1 MLILHH
7 SNRLEGLADALAEVL
22 ETPLAS
28 PLAPEV
34 VAVQSVGTARWLAL
48 GLARRFGV
56 TANLQFPFPAVLL
69 WRLFRS
75 VLPEVPERSPFAAE
89 VLTWRILGQLAVAI
103 AEPGFE
109 TLADYLREG
118 DDLRRYALAEQIAL
132 LFDEYLVYRPDWIL
146 AWEHGKAN
154 HWQARL
160 WRKLTG
166 GQLIR
171 HRVRLAQEF
180 VESLRDGS
188 PGLASLP
195 SRISLFGLTTLPP
208 AHLGLVAAI
217 AQVLDVHLFLLNPC
231 QEYWGAIR
239 DEGEIARS
247 AGPRDPATLQLETG
261 NSLLASLG
269 KQGRDLFDQLQD
281 LEAAEESRFEDP
293 GDGLLLHAVQSDIL
307 RLRNR
312 GEGPDG
318 RTAIGAGD
326 RSIQVHA
333 CHSPTREIE
342 VLHDQLL
349 ALFELEPDFTPAD
362 VVVMTPDIDR
372 YAPIIEAVF
381 GTADPTRRI
390 PYHVAG
396 RSARSASPL
405 VRTFFALLELP
416 ESRFDANGVMALLE
430 ADAVRRRFGIAP
442 SDLDRIRDWLRETGV
457 RWGVDAED
465 RAARELPRVPD
476 HTWRAGLDR
485 LLLGYALPG
494 GGLRLFAGVLP
505 YDEVEGEG
513 AAVLGRLVAFAEAL
527 FGTAADLRSVR
538 SVPAWADRLR
548 RLAADF
554 LDPDEGEEEDRGR
567 LLAAIAAVEAHVGQA
582 EFAGDV
588 SVRLIRTCLQGLIEG
603 DGGRSPLAAGTVTFC
618 GLVPA
623 RGIPFAVVCLV
634 GMNDGA
640 FPRVQRTIGFDLMR
654 EAPRQGDRSRRQ
666 DDRSLFL
673 EALLAARR
681 VFSVSYVGQHIR
693 ENSPLPPSV
702 LVSDLLDYLDRG
714 FLGPDPSRAIREQ
727 LVTRHPLQPFS
738 PRYFRGDS
746 PLFSYAADLCE
757 ASRAAAGER
766 PGRPP
771 FLSAAGG
778 LPEPSA
784 EWREVTVEQ
793 LIRFFTQ
800 PTRYLVRE
808 RLGIRLEE
816 DEGLLET
823 REPFALDALSGYQL
837 RQGLLD
843 GRLQRSPQEA
853 IHAAARAGGLLPHGQ
868 VGRVLLGLEGGRV
881 ERFARRVESRQ
892 PPERHEAIPVDLDL
906 GPIRLRG
913 RLADLGE
920 PGRFAYRFAKTKV
933 KDRIGLWIQH
943 LLLNRLAPPGVL
955 PESLWL
961 GEEGAIHLTAVAN
974 ADEELR
980 RLADLYWAGLSR
992 AIHLFPESSYAYAA
1006 RVHKDGDLD
1015 AALRD
1020 AAKVWEENEFTGRG
1034 EEADPYHH
1042 LVFRDAEPL
1051 DDEFFTLAETV
1062 FLPLMA
1068 HQEEG

>member
-7 SNRLEGLADALAEVL
+7 SNRLERLADALAEVL

-34 VAVQSVGTARWLAL
+34 VAVQSIGTARWLAL
-48 GLARRFGV
+48 RLARRFGV
-56 TANLQFPFPAVLL
+56 TANLQFPFPAALL

-75 VLPEVPERSPFAAE
+75 VLPAVPERSPFAAE
-89 VLTWRILGQLAVAI
+89 VLTWRGLGHLVEVV

-109 TLADYLREG
+109 PLADYLREG

-132 LFDEYLVYRPDWIL
+132 LFDEYLVYRPEWIL
-146 AWEHGKAN
+146 AWEHGKAD

-160 WRKLTG
+160 WRRLTG
-166 GQLIR
+166 GQPVR

-180 VESLRDGS
+180 VATLRAGS

-208 AHLGLVAAI
+208 AHLGLFATV

-231 QEYWGAIR
+231 QEYWGVIR
-239 DEGEIARS
+239 DEGEITRS

-281 LEAAEESRFEDP
+281 LEATEETLFEEPSDAR
-293 GDGLLLHAVQSDIL
+293 LLHAVQSDIL
-307 RLRNR
+307 HLRNR
-312 GEGPDG
+312 GEGPDE
-318 RTAIGAGD
+318 RTTIGAAD
-326 RSIQVHA
+326 RSIQMHA

-349 ALFELEPDFTPAD
+349 ALFESEAELTPAD

-372 YAPIIEAVF
+372 YAPTIEAVF
-381 GTADPTRRI
+381 GTADPARRI

-405 VRTFFALLELP
+405 VRTFFALLDMP
-416 ESRFDANGVMALLE
+416 ESRFDVNGVLALLE
-430 ADAVRRRFGIAP
+430 AEAVRRRFGAAP
-442 SDLDRIRDWLRETGV
+442 GDLDQIRDWLRQTGV
-457 RWGVDAED
+457 RWGVNAED

-494 GGLRLFAGVLP
+494 GGSRLFAGVLP
-505 YDEVEGEG
+505 YDEVEGDS

-527 FGTAADLRSVR
+527 FGAAADLRSPR

-548 RLAADF
+548 RLVADF
-554 LDPDEGEEEDRGR
+554 IDPDDREEDERGR
-567 LLAAIAAVEAHVGQA
+567 LLAAIAAMEAHAGQA

-588 SVRLIRTCLQGLIEG
+588 SLRLVRACLQGLVER

-623 RGIPFAVVCLV
+623 RGIPFAVVCFV
-634 GMNDGA
+634 GMDDGA
-640 FPRVQRTIGFDLMR
+640 FPRAQRTIGFDLMH
-654 EAPRQGDRSRRQ
+654 EEPRQGDRSRRQ

-693 ENSPLPPSV
+693 ENTPLPPSV

-714 FLGPDPSRAIREQ
+714 FLGLDPSRPIRGQ

-738 PRYFRGDS
+738 PRYFRGDG
-746 PLFSYAADLCE
+746 PLFSFAADLCE
-757 ASRAAAGER
+757 ASRVAAGAR
-766 PGRPP
+766 GGRLP

-778 LPEPSA
+778 LPEPPA
-784 EWREVTVEQ
+784 EWREVTLEQ
-793 LIRFFTQ
+793 LIRFFTH
-800 PTRYLVRE
+800 PTRYLVRD

-837 RQGLLD
+837 RQRLLD
-843 GRLQRSPQEA
+843 GRLQGAPREDL
-853 IHAAARAGGLLPHGQ
+853 HAAARAGGLLPHGE
-868 VGRVLLGLEGGRV
+868 VGRVLLGLEASRV
-881 ERFARRVESRQ
+881 ERFARRVEARQ

-933 KDRIGLWIQH
+933 KDRISLWIQH
-943 LLLNRLAPPGVL
+943 LLLNRLGPPRVSG
-955 PESLWL
+955 ESLWL
-961 GEEGAIHLTAVAN
+961 GEEGAIRLTPVAN
-974 ADEELR
+974 AEEELR
-980 RLADLYWAGLSR
+980 RLADVYWAGLSR
-992 AIHLFPESSYAYAA
+992 ALHLFPESSYAYAA
-1006 RVHKDGDLD
+1006 KLHTDENHD

-1020 AAKVWEENEFTGRG
+1020 ARKVWDENAFTGRG
-1034 EEADPYHH
+1034 EETDPYHR
-1042 LVFRDAEPL
+1042 LVFRGGDPLDAE
-1051 DDEFFTLAETV
+1051 FTTLAERV
-1062 FLPLMA
+1062 LLPLLA
-1068 HQEEG
+1068 HQEEA

>member
-1 MLILHH
+1 MLILHY
-7 SNRLEGLADALAEVL
+7 SNRLERLADALAEVL
-22 ETPLAS
+22 QTPLPS
-28 PLAPEV
+28 TLAPEV
-34 VAVQSVGTARWLAL
+34 VAVQSIGTARWLAL
-48 GLARRFGV
+48 RLARQFGV
-56 TANLQFPFPAVLL
+56 AANLQFPFPAALL
-69 WRLFRS
+69 WRLFRIA
-75 VLPEVPERSPFAAE
+75 LPGVPERSPFATE
-89 VLTWRILGQLAVAI
+89 VLTWRALSHLEDLVTQ
-103 AEPGFE
+103 PGFD
-109 TLADYLREG
+109 TLADYLRDG

-146 AWEHGKAN
+146 AWEHGKAD

-160 WRKLTG
+160 WRRMTD
-166 GQLIR
+166 GQPIR

-180 VESLRDGS
+180 VETLRGGT
-188 PGLASLP
+188 PAVAALP
-195 SRISLFGLTTLPP
+195 ARISLFGLTSLPP
-208 AHLGLVAAI
+208 AHLGLFATV
-217 AQVLDVHLFLLNPC
+217 AQVMEVHLFLLNPC

-239 DEGEIARS
+239 DEHEIARS
-247 AGPRDPATLQLETG
+247 AGPRDPAALRLETG

-269 KQGRDLFDQLQD
+269 KQSRDLFDQLQD
-281 LEAAEESRFEDP
+281 LEAAEETRFDEP
-293 GDGLLLHAVQSDIL
+293 GEGLLLHAVQSDIL
-307 RLRNR
+307 HLRNR
-312 GEGPDG
+312 GEGPDE
-318 RTAIGAGD
+318 RTAIGAAD

-349 ALFELEPDFTPAD
+349 AHFESDAGLTPAD

-372 YAPIIEAVF
+372 YAPTIEAVF
-381 GTADPTRRI
+381 GTAVPARRI

-416 ESRFDANGVMALLE
+416 ESRFDANGVLALLE
-430 ADAVRRRFGIAP
+430 AEAVRRRFGVAL
-442 SDLDRIRDWLRETGV
+442 SDLDLIRDWLRQTGI

-465 RAARELPRVPD
+465 RAGRELPRVPD

-494 GGLRLFAGVLP
+494 GGSRLFAGVLP
-505 YDEVEGEG
+505 YDEVEGNS

-527 FGTAADLRSVR
+527 FGAAADLRSSR

-548 RLAADF
+548 RLVADF
-554 LDPDEGEEEDRGR
+554 FDPDDRAEEERGR
-567 LLAAIAAVEAHVGQA
+567 LLAAIAAMEAHARQA

-588 SVRLIRTCLQGLIEG
+588 SLRLVRSCLQGLIEG

-640 FPRVQRTIGFDLMR
+640 FPRVQRTIGFDLMH
-654 EAPRQGDRSRRQ
+654 EEPRQGDRSRRQ

-681 VFSVSYVGQHIR
+681 VFYVSYVGQHIR

-702 LVSDLLDYLDRG
+702 LVSELLDYLDRG
-714 FLGPDPSRAIREQ
+714 FLGPDPSRPIRGQ

-738 PRYFRGDS
+738 PRYFRGDG
-746 PLFSYAADLCE
+746 PLFSFAADLCE

-766 PGRPP
+766 GGRLP
-771 FLSAAGG
+771 FLRTP
-778 LPEPSA
+778 LPEPPA
-784 EWREVTVEQ
+784 EWREVTLEQ

-823 REPFALDALSGYQL
+823 REPFALDSLSGYLL
-837 RQGLLD
+837 RQSLLD
-843 GRLQRSPQEA
+843 GRLQGAPRED

-868 VGRVLLGLEGGRV
+868 VGLVLLGLEASRV
-881 ERFARRVESRQ
+881 ERFARRVEARQ
-892 PPERHEAIPVDLDL
+892 PPERREAIPVDLDL

-933 KDRIGLWIQH
+933 KDRIGLWIHH
-943 LLLNRLAPPGVL
+943 LLLNRLAPPGIL

-961 GEEGAIHLTAVAN
+961 GEEGAIHLTPVAN
-974 ADEELR
+974 AEAELR
-980 RLADLYWAGLSR
+980 RLADLYWAGLSQVL
-992 AIHLFPESSYAYAA
+992 HLFPESSYAYAA
-1006 RVHKDGDLD
+1006 RVHKDGNLG
-1015 AALRD
+1015 AALRE
-1020 AAKVWEENEFTGRG
+1020 AYKAWEENEFTERG
-1034 EEADPYHH
+1034 EETDPYHH
-1042 LVFRDAEPL
+1042 LVFRGVDPL
-1051 DDEFFTLAETV
+1051 DEEFFTLAETV
-1062 FLPLMA
+1062 FLPLLA
-1068 HQEEG
+1068 HQEEA